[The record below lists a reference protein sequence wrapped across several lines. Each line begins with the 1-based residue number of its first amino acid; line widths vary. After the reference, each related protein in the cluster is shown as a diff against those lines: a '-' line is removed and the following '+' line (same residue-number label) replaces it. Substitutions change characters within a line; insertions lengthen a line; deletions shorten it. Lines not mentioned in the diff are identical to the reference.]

1 MTLTAPNPAAN
12 KLNKRPVSLT
22 SVAATVATISPTA
35 TACVSSCADISAP
48 MAYSYVR
55 FSHGRQKNGD
65 SLRRQL
71 DLSRE
76 YADKQGLQLQ
86 ELSYRDLGLSAFRG
100 ANVER
105 GALAAFI
112 KAVEDGSIRRGS
124 YLLVENFDRLSRAE
138 VHVALQLLLRLVS
151 AGIVVVTLMD
161 GKVWNEQTVADT
173 TNLLVTIIFMG
184 RAHDES
190 LGRSKRIREVHQA
203 KRDRRDPAIF
213 GQGPAW
219 VTRKPD
225 GSGWELK
232 PGMAESIQRVF
243 ELSIQGV
250 GSDAIARR
258 ANAEGWVAPAKVA
271 RWNTTLPNK
280 LLHNRGVLGEYE
292 PKVMKGSTRVS
303 TGEVW
308 TDYYPR
314 VVDEDTFLK
323 AQAAAHNRL
332 NLPSRRDAGYHNVLQ
347 GFAFCGHCGQT
358 LLRKRKGGAKNAV
371 GYAQY
376 MCSGRHCGETKC
388 PTAAARPLEQR
399 LLPNLVRNAVSEVAR
414 TDRLAAL
421 RDMLDAKEA
430 EYRDNLKAAERIL
443 TMLQS
448 ESSPL
453 LESRFRELD
462 GKVTAAGAK
471 AEALRAELHASQ
483 GALCDEDVEDAIGNA
498 MAAVLD
504 VTDQFATERATL
516 RDRLARAY
524 TAVWVWPDKMLAATL
539 APGQREVVWVPLAP
553 EARMLEVLTGQL
565 TLPTLPKHLR
575 AQQADS

>member
-1 MTLTAPNPAAN
+1 
-12 KLNKRPVSLT
+12 V
-22 SVAATVATISPTA
+22 
-35 TACVSSCADISAP
+35 
-48 MAYSYVR
+48 
-55 FSHGRQKNGD
+55 
-65 SLRRQL
+65 RRQL
-71 DLSRE
+71 ALSRE
-76 YADKQGLQLQ
+76 YADKHGLQLQ
-86 ELSYRDLGLSAFRG
+86 ELTYSDLGLSAFRG
-100 ANVER
+100 ANIER

-112 KAVEDGSIRRGS
+112 KAVEDRSIRRGS

-173 TNLLVTIIFMG
+173 TNLLVTIIFMA

-190 LGRSKRIREVHQA
+190 LGRSKRIREIHQA
-203 KRDRRDPAIF
+203 KRARRDPAIF

-219 VTRKPD
+219 VARKPD
-225 GSGWELK
+225 GSGWDLK

-250 GSDAIARR
+250 GSVAIARM
-258 ANAEGWVAPAKVA
+258 ANAEGWVAPAKVP

-280 LLHNRGVLGEYE
+280 LLRNRAVLGEYE
-292 PKVMKGSTRVS
+292 PKEVRGATRVS

-314 VVDEDTFLK
+314 VVEEDTFLK

-347 GFAFCGHCGQT
+347 GFAYCGHCGQT
-358 LLRKRKGGAKNAV
+358 LLRKRKSGAKNAV

-376 MCSGRHCGETKC
+376 MCSGRHCGETQC
-388 PTAAARPLEQR
+388 PTVAARPLEQR

-414 TDRLAAL
+414 TDRLAVL
-421 RDMLDAKEA
+421 RDLLDTKEA
-430 EYRDNLKAAERIL
+430 EHRDASKAAERIL

-448 ESSPL
+448 ASSPL
-453 LESRFRELD
+453 LERRFRELD
-462 GKVTAAGAK
+462 GKATAAGTE

-483 GALCDEDVEDAIGNA
+483 GTLCDEDVDDAIEKA

-504 VTDQFATERATL
+504 VTDQHATERAAL
-516 RDRLARAY
+516 RDSLARAY
-524 TAVWVWPDKMLAATL
+524 SAVWVWPDKMLAATL
-539 APGQREVVWVPLAP
+539 AQGRREVVWVPLGA
-553 EARMLEVLTGQL
+553 EASIVEALTGQL
-565 TLPTLPKHLR
+565 VLPPLPKHLR
-575 AQQADS
+575 AHQPDA

>member
-1 MTLTAPNPAAN
+1 MPFATQHVDSPQHDQL
-12 KLNKRPVSLT
+12 
-22 SVAATVATISPTA
+22 TVAPTA
-35 TACVSSCADISAP
+35 AARAP

-71 DLSRE
+71 TASRE
-76 YADKQGLQLQ
+76 YADKHGLNLQ
-86 ELSYRDLGLSAFRG
+86 ELTYQDLGLSAFRG
-100 ANVER
+100 ANIER

-112 KAVEDGSIRRGS
+112 KAVEDGSIRPGS

-138 VHVALQLLLRLVS
+138 VHVALQLLLRLVG

-173 TNLLVTIIFMG
+173 PNLLVTIIVMG

-190 LGRSKRIREVHQA
+190 LRRSSRIRDVHQA

-219 VTRKPD
+219 VSRKPD
-225 GSGWELK
+225 GSGWDLK
-232 PGMAESIQRVF
+232 PGMAESIRRVF

-250 GSDAIARR
+250 GSTAIARQ

-280 LLHNRGVLGEYE
+280 LLRNRAVLGEYE
-292 PKVMKGSTRVS
+292 PNVIVGSKRVS

-314 VVDEDTFLK
+314 IVDEDVFLK
-323 AQAAAHNRL
+323 AQAAAHNRR
-332 NLPSRRDAGYHNVLQ
+332 NLPNRRDAGYHNVLQ
-347 GFAFCGHCGQT
+347 GLAFCGHCGQT
-358 LLRKRKGGAKNAV
+358 LLRKRKSGQKNAQ

-376 MCSGRHCGETKC
+376 ICSAKNCGEKQC
-388 PTAAARPLEQR
+388 PTANARDLEQR
-399 LLPNLVRNAVSEVAR
+399 LLPNLVRNAAGEVAR

-421 RDMLDAKEA
+421 RDQLDVKEA
-430 EYRDNLKAAERIL
+430 EHREAKKAAERIL
-443 TMLQS
+443 TLWQS
-448 ESSPL
+448 QPSPL
-453 LESRFRELD
+453 LERRFRELD
-462 GKVTAAGAK
+462 GKATVAGAE
-471 AEALRAELHASQ
+471 AEAIRAELYSSEAPQ
-483 GALCDEDVEDAIGNA
+483 CEEDLETAMATA

-504 VTDQFATERATL
+504 VTDRLATERAAL

-524 TAVWVWPDKMLAATL
+524 AAVWVWPDKMVVATQMQGR
-539 APGQREVVWVPLAP
+539 PEVVWVPLASDAP
-553 EARMLEVLTGQL
+553 IVEALTGQL
-565 TLPTLPKHLR
+565 VLPPMPKHLR
-575 AQQADS
+575 ANQPNA

>member
-1 MTLTAPNPAAN
+1 MTFSTQSAVAHPQDTLTPAPSAAA
-12 KLNKRPVSLT
+12 PV
-22 SVAATVATISPTA
+22 
-35 TACVSSCADISAP
+35 
-48 MAYSYVR
+48 AYSYVR
-55 FSHGRQKNGD
+55 FSHGRQKKGD

-71 DLSRE
+71 SLSRE
-76 YADKQGLQLQ
+76 YADRHGLNLQ
-86 ELSYRDLGLSAFRG
+86 ELTYSDLGLSAFRG
-100 ANVER
+100 ANIER

-112 KAVEDGSIRRGS
+112 KAVEDGTIRPGS

-138 VHVALQLLLRLVS
+138 VHIALQLLLRLVS

-190 LGRSKRIREVHQA
+190 LRRSTRIRDVHQA

-225 GSGWELK
+225 GSGWDVK
-232 PGMAESIQRVF
+232 PGMAESIRRVF

-250 GSDAIARR
+250 GSTAIATK
-258 ANAEGWVAPAKVA
+258 ANAGGWVAPAKVA

-280 LLHNRGVLGEYE
+280 LLRNRAVLGEYE
-292 PKVMKGSTRVS
+292 PKVMVGAKRVS

-314 VVDEDTFLK
+314 IVDEDTFLK
-323 AQAAAHNRL
+323 AQAAAHNRR

-347 GFAFCGHCGQT
+347 GLVFCGHCGQT
-358 LLRKRKGGAKNAV
+358 LLRKRKSGKKNAQ

-376 MCSGRHCGETKC
+376 ICSAKHCGEKPC
-388 PTAAARPLEQR
+388 PTTNARDLEMR

-421 RDMLDAKEA
+421 RDQLDAKEA
-430 EYRDNLKAAERIL
+430 EHREATKAAERIL
-443 TMLQS
+443 SLLQTQ
-448 ESSPL
+448 SSPL
-453 LESRFRELD
+453 LERRFRELD
-462 GKVTAAGAK
+462 GKGTAAGA
-471 AEALRAELHASQ
+471 EAAAIRAELYSCDET
-483 GALCDEDVEDAIGNA
+483 LCDEDVELA
-498 MAAVLD
+498 MDTAMSAVLD
-504 VTDQFATERATL
+504 VTDRLATQRAAL

-524 TAVWVWPDKMLAATL
+524 AAVWVWPDKKLAATL
-539 APGQREVVWVPLAP
+539 AQGRPEVLWVPLAP
-553 EARMLEVLTGQL
+553 EAPIAEALTGQL
-565 TLPTLPKHLR
+565 TLPPMPKHLR
-575 AQQADS
+575 RGE

>member
-1 MTLTAPNPAAN
+1 MTFSTHPVATQAQAASTPAA
-12 KLNKRPVSLT
+12 PV
-22 SVAATVATISPTA
+22 
-35 TACVSSCADISAP
+35 
-48 MAYSYVR
+48 AYSYVR

-71 DLSRE
+71 ALSRE
-76 YADKQGLQLQ
+76 YADKHGLNLQ
-86 ELSYRDLGLSAFRG
+86 ELTYSDLGLSAFRG
-100 ANVER
+100 ANIER

-112 KAVEDGSIRRGS
+112 KAVEDGTIRPGS

-138 VHVALQLLLRLVS
+138 VHIALQLLLRLVS

-184 RAHDES
+184 RARDES
-190 LGRSKRIREVHQA
+190 LRRSTRIRDVHQA

-225 GSGWELK
+225 GSGWDVK
-232 PGMAESIQRVF
+232 PGMAESIRRVF

-250 GSDAIARR
+250 GSTAIATR

-280 LLHNRGVLGEYE
+280 LLRNRAVLGEYE
-292 PKVMKGSTRVS
+292 PKVMVGAKRVS

-314 VVDEDTFLK
+314 IVDEDTFLK
-323 AQAAAHNRL
+323 AQAAAHNRR

-347 GFAFCGHCGQT
+347 GLALCGHCGQT
-358 LLRKRKGGAKNAV
+358 LLRKRKSGKKNAQ

-376 MCSGRHCGETKC
+376 ICSAKHCGEKPC
-388 PTAAARPLEQR
+388 PTTNARDLELR

-421 RDMLDAKEA
+421 RDQLDAKEA
-430 EYRDNLKAAERIL
+430 EHREATKAAERIL
-443 TMLQS
+443 SLLQTQ
-448 ESSPL
+448 SSPL
-453 LESRFRELD
+453 LERRFRELD
-462 GKVTAAGAK
+462 GKATAAGA
-471 AEALRAELHASQ
+471 EAAAIRAALYSCDET
-483 GALCDEDVEDAIGNA
+483 LCDEDVELAMDTA

-504 VTDQFATERATL
+504 VTDRLATQRAAL

-524 TAVWVWPDKMLAATL
+524 AAVWVWPDKKLAATL
-539 APGQREVVWVPLAP
+539 AQGRPEVLWVPLAP
-553 EARMLEVLTGQL
+553 EAPIAEALTGQL
-565 TLPTLPKHLR
+565 TLPPLPKHLR
-575 AQQADS
+575 RGE

>member
-1 MTLTAPNPAAN
+1 MTFSTHPAA
-12 KLNKRPVSLT
+12 PV
-22 SVAATVATISPTA
+22 
-35 TACVSSCADISAP
+35 
-48 MAYSYVR
+48 AYSYVR

-71 DLSRE
+71 ALSRE
-76 YADKQGLQLQ
+76 YADKHGLNLQ
-86 ELSYRDLGLSAFRG
+86 ELTYSDLGLSAFRG
-100 ANVER
+100 ANIER

-112 KAVEDGSIRRGS
+112 KAVEDGTIRPGS

-138 VHVALQLLLRLVS
+138 VHIALQLLLRLVS

-190 LGRSKRIREVHQA
+190 LRRSTRIRDVHQA

-225 GSGWELK
+225 GSGWDVK
-232 PGMAESIQRVF
+232 PGMAESIRRVF
-243 ELSIQGV
+243 ALSIQGV
-250 GSDAIARR
+250 GSTAIARQ

-280 LLHNRGVLGEYE
+280 LLRNRAVLGEYE
-292 PKVMKGSTRVS
+292 PNVMAGSKRVS

-314 VVDEDTFLK
+314 IVDEDTFLK
-323 AQAAAHNRL
+323 AQAAAHNRR

-347 GFAFCGHCGQT
+347 GLAFCGHCGQT
-358 LLRKRKGGAKNAV
+358 LLRKRKSGGKNAQ

-376 MCSGRHCGETKC
+376 ICSGKLCGEKPC
-388 PTAAARPLEQR
+388 PTTNARELEQR

-421 RDMLDAKEA
+421 RDQLDTKEA
-430 EYRDNLKAAERIL
+430 EHREATAAAERIL
-443 TMLQS
+443 TLLQS
-448 ESSPL
+448 KSSPL
-453 LESRFRELD
+453 LERRFRELD
-462 GKVTAAGAK
+462 GKATAAE
-471 AEALRAELHASQ
+471 AEAAAIRAELYASE
-483 GALCDEDVEDAIGNA
+483 GPLCDEDVTQAMDTA

-504 VTDQFATERATL
+504 VTDRLATERAAL

-524 TAVWVWPDKMLAATL
+524 SAVWVWPDKKLAATL
-539 APGQREVVWVPLAP
+539 AQGRPEVLWVPLAP
-553 EARMLEVLTGQL
+553 EAPLIDALTGQL
-565 TLPTLPKHLR
+565 ALPPFPKHLR
-575 AQQADS
+575 PSQAEA

>member
-1 MTLTAPNPAAN
+1 MTFSTHSANTQAQATLTPAPSAAA
-12 KLNKRPVSLT
+12 PV
-22 SVAATVATISPTA
+22 
-35 TACVSSCADISAP
+35 
-48 MAYSYVR
+48 AYSYVR

-71 DLSRE
+71 ALSRE
-76 YADKQGLQLQ
+76 YADKHGLYLQ
-86 ELSYRDLGLSAFRG
+86 ELTYSDLGLSAFRG
-100 ANVER
+100 ANIER

-112 KAVEDGSIRRGS
+112 KAVEDGTIRPGS

-138 VHVALQLLLRLVS
+138 VHIALQLLLRLVS
-151 AGIVVVTLMD
+151 AGIMVVTLMD

-190 LGRSKRIREVHQA
+190 LRRSARIREVHQA

-225 GSGWELK
+225 GSGWDVK
-232 PGMAESIQRVF
+232 PGMAESIRRVF

-250 GSDAIARR
+250 GSTAIAHR

-280 LLHNRGVLGEYE
+280 LLRNRAVLGEYE
-292 PKVMKGSTRVS
+292 PNVMAGSKRVS

-314 VVDEDTFLK
+314 IVDEDTFLK
-323 AQAAAHNRL
+323 AQAAAHNRR
-332 NLPSRRDAGYHNVLQ
+332 NLPNRRDAGYHNVLQ
-347 GFAFCGHCGQT
+347 GLAFCGHCGQT
-358 LLRKRKGGAKNAV
+358 LLRKRKSGGKNAL

-376 MCSGRHCGETKC
+376 ICSAKHCGEKPC
-388 PTAAARPLEQR
+388 PTANARDLEQR

-421 RDMLDAKEA
+421 RDQLDTKEA
-430 EYRDNLKAAERIL
+430 EHREATAAAERIL
-443 TMLQS
+443 TLLQS
-448 ESSPL
+448 KSSPL
-453 LESRFRELD
+453 LERRFRELD
-462 GKVTAAGAK
+462 RKATDAA
-471 AEALRAELHASQ
+471 AEATAIRAELYSSE
-483 GALCDEDVEDAIGNA
+483 GPLCDEDVAQAMDTA

-504 VTDQFATERATL
+504 VTDCLATERAAL

-524 TAVWVWPDKMLAATL
+524 SAVWVWPDKKLAATL
-539 APGQREVVWVPLAP
+539 AQGRPEVLWLPLAP
-553 EARMLEVLTGQL
+553 DAPIIEALTGQL
-565 TLPTLPKHLR
+565 ALPPLPKHL
-575 AQQADS
+575 QSSQAGA

>member
-1 MTLTAPNPAAN
+1 MTFSTLTAATPAQAVSTPAA
-12 KLNKRPVSLT
+12 PV
-22 SVAATVATISPTA
+22 
-35 TACVSSCADISAP
+35 
-48 MAYSYVR
+48 AYSYVR

-71 DLSRE
+71 ALSRE
-76 YADKQGLQLQ
+76 YADKHGLNLQ
-86 ELSYRDLGLSAFRG
+86 ELTYSDLGLSAFRG
-100 ANVER
+100 ANIER

-112 KAVEDGSIRRGS
+112 KAVEDGTIRPGS

-138 VHVALQLLLRLVS
+138 VHIALQLLLRLVS

-190 LGRSKRIREVHQA
+190 LRRSTRIRDVHQA

-225 GSGWELK
+225 GSGWDVK
-232 PGMAESIQRVF
+232 PGMAESIRRVF
-243 ELSIQGV
+243 ELSIRGV
-250 GSDAIARR
+250 GSTAIATR

-280 LLHNRGVLGEYE
+280 LLRNRAVLGEYE
-292 PKVMKGSTRVS
+292 PKVVAGAKRVS

-314 VVDEDTFLK
+314 IVDEDTFLK
-323 AQAAAHNRL
+323 AQAAAHNRR

-347 GFAFCGHCGQT
+347 GLAFCGHCGQT
-358 LLRKRKGGAKNAV
+358 LLRKRKSGGKNAK

-376 MCSGRHCGETKC
+376 ICSAKHCGEKPC
-388 PTAAARPLEQR
+388 PTANARELELR
-399 LLPNLVRNAVSEVAR
+399 LLPNLVRNAISEVAR
-414 TDRLAAL
+414 TDRLATL
-421 RDMLDAKEA
+421 RDQLDAKEA
-430 EYRDNLKAAERIL
+430 EHREAAKAAERIL
-443 TMLQS
+443 TLLESQ
-448 ESSPL
+448 SSPL
-453 LESRFRELD
+453 LERRFRELD
-462 GKVTAAGAK
+462 GKATTAGA
-471 AEALRAELHASQ
+471 EAAAIRAALYSSE
-483 GALCDEDVEDAIGNA
+483 GPLCDEDVEQAMDTA

-504 VTDQFATERATL
+504 VTDGMATERAAL

-524 TAVWVWPDKMLAATL
+524 SAVWVWPDKKLAATL
-539 APGQREVVWVPLAP
+539 AQGRPEVQWVPLAP
-553 EARMLEVLTGQL
+553 EAPIIEALTGQL
-565 TLPTLPKHLR
+565 ALPPLPKHLR
-575 AQQADS
+575 AGQAAA

>member
-1 MTLTAPNPAAN
+1 MTFSTHSANTQAQAILTPAPSAAA
-12 KLNKRPVSLT
+12 PV
-22 SVAATVATISPTA
+22 
-35 TACVSSCADISAP
+35 
-48 MAYSYVR
+48 AYSYVR

-71 DLSRE
+71 ALSRE
-76 YADKQGLQLQ
+76 YADKHGLYLQ
-86 ELSYRDLGLSAFRG
+86 ELTYSDLGLSAFRG
-100 ANVER
+100 ANIER

-112 KAVEDGSIRRGS
+112 KAVEDGTIRPGS

-138 VHVALQLLLRLVS
+138 VHIALQLLLRLVS
-151 AGIVVVTLMD
+151 AGIMVVTLMD

-190 LGRSKRIREVHQA
+190 LRRSTRIRDVHQA

-225 GSGWELK
+225 GSGWDVK
-232 PGMAESIQRVF
+232 PGMAESIRRVF
-243 ELSIQGV
+243 ELSILGV
-250 GSDAIARR
+250 GSTAIARQ

-280 LLHNRGVLGEYE
+280 LLRNRAVLGEYE
-292 PKVMKGSTRVS
+292 PNVMAGSKRVS

-314 VVDEDTFLK
+314 IVDEYTFLK
-323 AQAAAHNRL
+323 AQAAAHNRR
-332 NLPSRRDAGYHNVLQ
+332 NLPNRRDAGYHNVLQ
-347 GFAFCGHCGQT
+347 GLAFCGHCGQT
-358 LLRKRKGGAKNAV
+358 LLRKRKSGGKNAL

-376 MCSGRHCGETKC
+376 ICSAKHCGEKPC
-388 PTAAARPLEQR
+388 PTANARDLEQR

-421 RDMLDAKEA
+421 RDQLDTKEA
-430 EYRDNLKAAERIL
+430 EHREATAAAERIL
-443 TMLQS
+443 TLLQS
-448 ESSPL
+448 KSSPL
-453 LESRFRELD
+453 LERRFRELD
-462 GKVTAAGAK
+462 RKATDAA
-471 AEALRAELHASQ
+471 AEATAIRAELYSSE
-483 GALCDEDVEDAIGNA
+483 GPLCDEDVAQAMDTA

-504 VTDQFATERATL
+504 VTDCLATERAAL

-524 TAVWVWPDKMLAATL
+524 SAVWVWPDKKLAATL
-539 APGQREVVWVPLAP
+539 AQGRPEVLWLPLAP
-553 EARMLEVLTGQL
+553 DAPIIEALTGQL
-565 TLPTLPKHLR
+565 ALPPLPKHL
-575 AQQADS
+575 QSSQAGA

>member
-1 MTLTAPNPAAN
+1 MTFSTHSANTQAQATLTPAPSAAA
-12 KLNKRPVSLT
+12 PV
-22 SVAATVATISPTA
+22 
-35 TACVSSCADISAP
+35 
-48 MAYSYVR
+48 AYSYVR

-71 DLSRE
+71 ALSRE
-76 YADKQGLQLQ
+76 YADKHGLNLQ
-86 ELSYRDLGLSAFRG
+86 ELTYSDLGLSAFRG
-100 ANVER
+100 ANIER

-112 KAVEDGSIRRGS
+112 KAVEDGTIRPGS

-138 VHVALQLLLRLVS
+138 VHIALQLLLRLVS
-151 AGIVVVTLMD
+151 AGIMVVTLMD
-161 GKVWNEQTVADT
+161 GKVWDEQTVADT

-190 LGRSKRIREVHQA
+190 LRRSTRIRDVHQA

-225 GSGWELK
+225 GSGWEVK
-232 PGMAESIQRVF
+232 PGMAESIRRVF
-243 ELSIQGV
+243 ELSILGV
-250 GSDAIARR
+250 GSTAIARQ

-280 LLHNRGVLGEYE
+280 LLRNRAVLGEYE
-292 PKVMKGSTRVS
+292 PNVIAGSKRVS

-314 VVDEDTFLK
+314 IVDDDTFLK
-323 AQAAAHNRL
+323 AQAAAHNRR

-347 GFAFCGHCGQT
+347 GLAFCGHCGQT
-358 LLRKRKGGAKNAV
+358 LLRKRKSGGKNAQ

-376 MCSGRHCGETKC
+376 ICSAKHCGEKPC
-388 PTAAARPLEQR
+388 PTANARDLEQR

-421 RDMLDAKEA
+421 RDQLDTKEA
-430 EYRDNLKAAERIL
+430 EHREATAAAERIL
-443 TMLQS
+443 TLLQS
-448 ESSPL
+448 KSSPL
-453 LESRFRELD
+453 LERRFRELD
-462 GKVTAAGAK
+462 RKATDAA
-471 AEALRAELHASQ
+471 AEATAIRAELYSSE
-483 GALCDEDVEDAIGNA
+483 GPLCDEDVALAMDTA

-504 VTDQFATERATL
+504 VTDCLATERAAL

-524 TAVWVWPDKMLAATL
+524 SAVWVWPDKKLAATL
-539 APGQREVVWVPLAP
+539 ALGRPEVLWLPLAP
-553 EARMLEVLTGQL
+553 DAPIIEALTGQL
-565 TLPTLPKHLR
+565 ALPPLPKHL
-575 AQQADS
+575 QSSQAGA

>member
-1 MTLTAPNPAAN
+1 MTFATPTPN
-12 KLNKRPVSLT
+12 LNDQADVPCFS
-22 SVAATVATISPTA
+22 SNAT
-35 TACVSSCADISAP
+35 SAP
-48 MAYSYVR
+48 VAYSYVR
-55 FSHGRQKNGD
+55 FSHGRQKDGD

-71 DLSRE
+71 ALSRE
-76 YADKQGLQLQ
+76 YADKHGLQLQ
-86 ELSYRDLGLSAFRG
+86 ELTYRDLGLSAFRG
-100 ANVER
+100 ANIER

-161 GKVWNEQTVADT
+161 GKVWNERTVADT

-190 LGRSKRIREVHQA
+190 LGRSKRIREIHQA
-203 KRDRRDPAIF
+203 KRARRDPAIF

-219 VTRKPD
+219 VTRRPD
-225 GSGWELK
+225 GSGWDLK
-232 PGMAESIQRVF
+232 PGMAESIRRVF

-250 GSDAIARR
+250 GSVAIARM
-258 ANAEGWVAPAKVA
+258 ANAQDWVAPAKVA

-280 LLHNRGVLGEYE
+280 LLHNRAVLGEYE
-292 PKVMKGSTRVS
+292 PKEMKGSVRVS

-314 VVDEDTFLK
+314 VVDEDMFLK
-323 AQAAAHNRL
+323 AQAAAHNRRH
-332 NLPSRRDAGYHNVLQ
+332 LPSRRDTGYHNVLQ
-347 GFAFCGHCGQT
+347 GFAFCGHCGQS
-358 LLRKRKGGAKNAV
+358 LLRKRKSGTKNAL

-376 MCSGRHCGETKC
+376 MCSGRHCGQTQC

-421 RDMLDAKEA
+421 RDTLDAKEA
-430 EYRDNLKAAERIL
+430 EYRDAFKAAERIL

-448 ESSPL
+448 EVSPL
-453 LESRFRELD
+453 LEKRFRELD
-462 GKVTAAGAK
+462 GKAAAAGAK

-483 GALCDEDVEDAIGNA
+483 SPLCDEDVEDAIGKA

-504 VTDQFATERATL
+504 VTDQLGTERAAL

-524 TAVWVWPDKMLAATL
+524 TAVWVWPDKLLAATL
-539 APGQREVVWVPLAP
+539 APGRRELVWVPLAADAP
-553 EARMLEVLTGQL
+553 LADALTGKL
-565 TLPTLPKHLR
+565 ALPPLPVHLR
-575 AQQADS
+575 PKQADA

>member
-1 MTLTAPNPAAN
+1 MTFSTSTQYAAVRAGNTLTPAVPDAAP
-12 KLNKRPVSLT
+12 V
-22 SVAATVATISPTA
+22 
-35 TACVSSCADISAP
+35 
-48 MAYSYVR
+48 AYSYVR

-71 DLSRE
+71 ALSRE
-76 YADKQGLQLQ
+76 YADKHGLNLQ
-86 ELSYRDLGLSAFRG
+86 ELTYSDLGLSAFRG
-100 ANVER
+100 ANIER

-112 KAVEDGSIRRGS
+112 KAVEDGTIRPGAH
-124 YLLVENFDRLSRAE
+124 LLVENFDRLSRAE
-138 VHVALQLLLRLVS
+138 VHIALQLLLRLVS

-190 LGRSKRIREVHQA
+190 LRRSTRIRDVHQA

-225 GSGWELK
+225 GSGWDVK
-232 PGMAESIQRVF
+232 PGMAESIRRVF
-243 ELSIQGV
+243 ELSILGV
-250 GSDAIARR
+250 GSTAIAAK

-280 LLHNRGVLGEYE
+280 LLRNRAVLGEYE
-292 PKVMKGSTRVS
+292 PKVVAGAKRVS

-314 VVDEDTFLK
+314 IVDEHTFLK
-323 AQAAAHNRL
+323 AQAAAHNRR

-347 GFAFCGHCGQT
+347 GLAFCGYCGQT
-358 LLRKRKGGAKNAV
+358 LLRKRKGGKKNAL

-376 MCSGRHCGETKC
+376 ICSAKHCGEKPC
-388 PTAAARPLEQR
+388 PTTNARDLEQR
-399 LLPNLVRNAVSEVAR
+399 LLPNLVRNAFSEVAR

-421 RDMLDAKEA
+421 RDQLDAREA
-430 EYRDNLKAAERIL
+430 EHREATKAAERIL
-443 TMLQS
+443 TLLQS
-448 ESSPL
+448 QSSPL
-453 LESRFRELD
+453 LERRFRELD
-462 GKVTAAGAK
+462 GKATTAGA
-471 AEALRAELHASQ
+471 EAAAIRAELYSSE
-483 GALCDEDVEDAIGNA
+483 GALCEKDMEQA
-498 MAAVLD
+498 MESAMSAVLD
-504 VTDQFATERATL
+504 VTDGLATERAAL

-524 TAVWVWPDKMLAATL
+524 SAVWVWPDKQLAATM
-539 APGQREVVWVPLAP
+539 AQGRPEVLWVPLAP
-553 EARMLEVLTGQL
+553 EAPIMAALTGQL
-565 TLPTLPKHLR
+565 ALPPMPKHLR
-575 AQQADS
+575 ASAPNA